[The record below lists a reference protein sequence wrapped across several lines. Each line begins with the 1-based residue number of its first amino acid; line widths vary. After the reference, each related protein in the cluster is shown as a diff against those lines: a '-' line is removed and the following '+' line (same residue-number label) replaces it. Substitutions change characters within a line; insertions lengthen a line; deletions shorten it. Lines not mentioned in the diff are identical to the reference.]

1 MTRTSGVSDVVII
14 VSEQA
19 FRFMEQFARGDTS
32 RERGGVLVGRHAN
45 DISSL
50 LRAARGESGGRYADA
65 DADADADTN
74 TGAGPDADA
83 DRDRDTDTD
92 TAAGAGTDADGGDT
106 CGCVMAGGAVPA
118 AGRAKAGP
126 AAWSGTGAS
135 GRAEVGAGIP
145 RRPGILVVGAIEA
158 RFSEAKRTSLTFT
171 HETWQY
177 IGEVM
182 EQRYPGERIVGW
194 FHTHPGF
201 GVFLSGHDMFI
212 QKHFFDQPWQVAYV
226 IDPVAQSRGFFR
238 WEGGEVVPC
247 EDFLILGRDGT
258 LATCRCK
265 ARARARREV
274 EGGAKPRPGP
284 GPRPTEPV
292 PASSG
297 SRTIDGSRTAPGT
310 APLPVTGDAGAGG
323 RPSGPPQRS
332 GSRRDGDYLQQEGSS
347 SQGGGSRQGGS
358 RVAIPESGRSVDYR
372 ASGPTRRAQGQPD
385 VLRPSR
391 RGGVGGARYPD
402 PMPGRVIAMAI
413 WLALVAALIWCL
425 CCPPPERPERPRLRE
440 QPGRS
445 GPSGQDGLAITDN
458 LSIEVGYR
466 VQPGDTLWGI
476 SAYYYGT
483 GTRYRELALRNGLPD
498 PDRIYYGTVLV
509 VPLSE

>member
-32 RERGGVLVGRHAN
+32 RERGGVLVGRHAD
-45 DISSL
+45 DIASL

-65 DADADADTN
+65 DEDADADADADTHAVTHAV
-74 TGAGPDADA
+74 TGAGADA
-83 DRDRDTDTD
+83 GADADTDTD
-92 TAAGAGTDADGGDT
+92 AGAGADADGGDT
-106 CGCVMAGGAVPA
+106 GGCVMAGGAVPA

-126 AAWSGTGAS
+126 AASSGTGAS

-158 RFSEAKRTSLTFT
+158 RFSEAKRASLTFT

-238 WEGGEVVPC
+238 WERGEVVPC

-265 ARARARREV
+265 ARARSLLQNAHRMVVGTAV
-274 EGGAKPRPGP
+274 EG
-284 GPRPTEPV
+284 EFPV
-292 PASSG
+292 LDRRIWPVWHFYPCNVEQVVVSS
-297 SRTIDGSRTAPGT
+297 R
-310 APLPVTGDAGAGG
+310 
-323 RPSGPPQRS
+323 
-332 GSRRDGDYLQQEGSS
+332 
-347 SQGGGSRQGGS
+347 
-358 RVAIPESGRSVDYR
+358 
-372 ASGPTRRAQGQPD
+372 
-385 VLRPSR
+385 
-391 RGGVGGARYPD
+391 
-402 PMPGRVIAMAI
+402 
-413 WLALVAALIWCL
+413 
-425 CCPPPERPERPRLRE
+425 
-440 QPGRS
+440 
-445 GPSGQDGLAITDN
+445 
-458 LSIEVGYR
+458 
-466 VQPGDTLWGI
+466 
-476 SAYYYGT
+476 
-483 GTRYRELALRNGLPD
+483 
-498 PDRIYYGTVLV
+498 
-509 VPLSE
+509 

>member
-50 LRAARGESGGRYADA
+50 LRAARGESGSCHVDA
-65 DADADADTN
+65 DADRDVDADTN
-74 TGAGPDADA
+74 TGAGPDRDA
-83 DRDRDTDTD
+83 DTDTD
-92 TAAGAGTDADGGDT
+92 AGVGTDADVGD
-106 CGCVMAGGAVPA
+106 AGGCATEGGIGSA
-118 AGRAKAGP
+118 AGPAKACP
-126 AAWSGTGAS
+126 AAWSDTGAS
-135 GRAEVGAGIP
+135 RRAEADAGMP
-145 RRPGILVVGAIEA
+145 RQPGILVAAAIEA
-158 RFSEAKRTSLTFT
+158 RFSEAKRASLTFT

-177 IGEVM
+177 IYEVM
-182 EQRYPGERIVGW
+182 EQRYPGQKIVGW

-297 SRTIDGSRTAPGT
+297 SRTLDGSRTAPRT
-310 APLPVTGDAGAGG
+310 APLPVTGDANAGG
-323 RPSGPPQRS
+323 RPSGPQERS
-332 GSRRDGDYLQQEGSS
+332 CSRRDVDYLQREGPSG
-347 SQGGGSRQGGS
+347 QGGSRRQGGS
-358 RVAIPESGRSVDYR
+358 RVAIAESGRIVDYR

-402 PMPGRVIAMAI
+402 PVPGRLIAIAI
-413 WLALVAALIWCL
+413 WLVLVAALVWFL
-425 CCPPPERPERPRLRE
+425 CCPPAGRSERPRLRE
-440 QPGRS
+440 QPGGS
-445 GPSGQDGLAITDN
+445 GPSGQDGVAIADN

-483 GTRYRELALRNGLPD
+483 GTRYRELALRNGLSD
-498 PDRIYYGTVLV
+498 PDRIYYGTVLI

>member
-32 RERGGVLVGRHAN
+32 RERGGVLVGRHTN

-50 LRAARGESGGRYADA
+50 LRSAQGGNGGRHANADA
-65 DADADADTN
+65 DADADADID
-74 TGAGPDADA
+74 TGAGPD
-83 DRDRDTDTD
+83 TD
-92 TAAGAGTDADGGDT
+92 AGAGSDAGVGRAGGR
-106 CGCVMAGGAVPA
+106 VAAGGAVPA
-118 AGRAKAGP
+118 GGRAKAGP
-126 AAWSGTGAS
+126 AASSGTGAA
-135 GRAEVGAGIP
+135 GRAEVGAGVP
-145 RRPGILVVGAIEA
+145 HRLGILVVGAIEA
-158 RFSEAKRTSLTFT
+158 RFSEATRASLTFT

-182 EQRYPGERIVGW
+182 EQRYPEERIVGW

-212 QKHFFDQPWQVAYV
+212 HKHFFDQPWQVAYV

-265 ARARARREV
+265 ARARVRSEV
-274 EGGAKPRPGP
+274 KGR
-284 GPRPTEPV
+284 
-292 PASSG
+292 S
-297 SRTIDGSRTAPGT
+297 IDGFRAAPGT
-310 APLPVTGDAGAGG
+310 APLPVTRDASGGG

-332 GSRRDGDYLQQEGSS
+332 CSRQDGDCLQKEGSS
-347 SQGGGSRQGGS
+347 SQGEGRRQCGSRA
-358 RVAIPESGRSVDYR
+358 AIPDSGRSVDCR
-372 ASGPTRRAQGQPD
+372 ASGLTRRAHGQPD

-391 RGGVGGARYPD
+391 RVGAGGARYPD
-402 PMPGRVIAMAI
+402 PGLRCVIAIAV
-413 WLALVAALIWCL
+413 WLTLVATLIWCL
-425 CCPPPERPERPRLRE
+425 FCPPHERPERPRLRE

-445 GPSGQDGLAITDN
+445 EPSQQGGLAITDN
-458 LSIEVGYR
+458 LPIEVGYR

-483 GTRYRELALRNGLPD
+483 GTRYRELALRNRLPD